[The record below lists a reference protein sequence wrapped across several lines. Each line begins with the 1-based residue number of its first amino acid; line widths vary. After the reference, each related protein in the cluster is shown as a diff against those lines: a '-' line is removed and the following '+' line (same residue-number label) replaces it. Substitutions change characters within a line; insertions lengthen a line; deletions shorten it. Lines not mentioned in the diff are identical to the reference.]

1 VGARA
6 HSRAGVALVLA
17 ALALGCP
24 GKPAEPKAAPAPA
37 PSTAARAVV
46 PRPPGWTVWVA
57 EDDSLQSG
65 PGGRAVLRV
74 DKRPGQGAAL
84 PSAEELA
91 RQAVEEL
98 EGLGASVESA
108 ESKSD
113 TALVLLKL
121 ADKPVDAGTPGSA
134 LVLFGARRMGE
145 DLFLCATLPGSSEE
159 EVRAALGTCRDIQ
172 VQKQGK

>member
-1 VGARA
+1 MGARA

-24 GKPAEPKAAPAPA
+24 GKPAEPQVAPAVSP
-37 PSTAARAVV
+37 AARAVV

-84 PSAEELA
+84 PSAQELA
-91 RQAVEEL
+91 RQALQEL
-98 EGLGASVESA
+98 EGLDASVESA
-108 ESKSD
+108 ESE
-113 TALVLLKL
+113 TGLALVLLKL
-121 ADKPVDAGTPGSA
+121 ASRPVDAGAPGSA
-134 LVLFGARRMGE
+134 LALFGARRMGE
-145 DLFLCATLPGSSEE
+145 DLFLCASMPGSSEE
-159 EVRAALGTCRDIQ
+159 EVRAALETCRGIQ

>member
-1 VGARA
+1 MGARA
-6 HSRAGVALVLA
+6 HSRAGVALVLG

-24 GKPAEPKAAPAPA
+24 GKPAEPKAAPAVA
-37 PSTAARAVV
+37 SRAVV
-46 PRPPGWTVWVA
+46 PRPAGWTGWVA

-65 PGGRAVLRV
+65 PAGRAVLRV

-91 RQAVEEL
+91 RQALEGL

-108 ESKSD
+108 ESQTD
-113 TALVLLKL
+113 TALVLLRL
-121 ADKPVDAGTPGSA
+121 ASRPVDAGAPGSA
-134 LVLFGARRMGE
+134 LALLGARRIGE
-145 DLFLCATLPGSSEE
+145 DLFLCASMPGASDE
-159 EVRAALGTCRDIQ
+159 EVRAALETCRGIQ